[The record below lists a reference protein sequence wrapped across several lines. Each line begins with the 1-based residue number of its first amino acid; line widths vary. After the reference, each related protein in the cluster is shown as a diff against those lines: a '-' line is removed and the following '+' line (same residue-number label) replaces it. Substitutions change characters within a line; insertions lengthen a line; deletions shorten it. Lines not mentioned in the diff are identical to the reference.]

1 MIVLDAALLLLAL
14 PVLFVCGYLGLLALL
29 SARVSPPPAV
39 APTARFD
46 FLVPAHDEEGGIA
59 RTVRSLL
66 AVDYPAELRRVV
78 VVADNCSDRTAERA
92 RQAGARVIER
102 RDPERRGKGH
112 ALALAFEH
120 SLQEGFADA
129 VVVVDADT
137 VVAPNLPRA
146 FAAHLA
152 AGAQAMQAEYGV
164 LNPEASWRTRLL
176 TIALALFHDVR
187 SRARERLRVSCGLRG
202 NGMCFSARLLRE
214 VPYDAFSVVE
224 DLEHG
229 LTLGRAGHRVHY
241 VGETRVLGEMASRA
255 QTSRSQRRRWESGR
269 RDFAR
274 REGPALLHEGLVR
287 RDPVL
292 FDLGLDVLVP
302 PLSRVAALCLAG
314 LAAAG
319 LGTLAA
325 GRALFALWPW
335 SLATLLLVAYVVRGW
350 QVSGSGARG
359 LLDLACAPL
368 YALWKLTLLRRRP
381 GESGTRW
388 IRTTREGGTR

>member
-164 LNPEASWRTRLL
+164 LNP
-176 TIALALFHDVR
+176 
-187 SRARERLRVSCGLRG
+187 
-202 NGMCFSARLLRE
+202 
-214 VPYDAFSVVE
+214 
-224 DLEHG
+224 
-229 LTLGRAGHRVHY
+229 
-241 VGETRVLGEMASRA
+241 
-255 QTSRSQRRRWESGR
+255 
-269 RDFAR
+269 
-274 REGPALLHEGLVR
+274 
-287 RDPVL
+287 
-292 FDLGLDVLVP
+292 
-302 PLSRVAALCLAG
+302 
-314 LAAAG
+314 
-319 LGTLAA
+319 
-325 GRALFALWPW
+325 
-335 SLATLLLVAYVVRGW
+335 
-350 QVSGSGARG
+350 
-359 LLDLACAPL
+359 
-368 YALWKLTLLRRRP
+368 
-381 GESGTRW
+381 
-388 IRTTREGGTR
+388 

>member
-1 MIVLDAALLLLAL
+1 MILLDAALLLLAL

-29 SARVSPPPAV
+29 SARVRPPPAV
-39 APTARFD
+39 APGARFD
-46 FLVPAHDEEGGIA
+46 IVVPAHDEEAGIA

-66 AVDYPAELRRVV
+66 AIDYPAELRRVV
-78 VVADNCSDRTAERA
+78 VVADNCSDRTAELA
-92 RQAGARVIER
+92 RQAGAQVIER

-112 ALALAFEH
+112 ALALAFAH
-120 SLQEGFADA
+120 SLREGFADA

-137 VVAPNLPRA
+137 LVAPNLLRA

-214 VPYDAFSVVE
+214 VPYAAFSVVE

-229 LTLGRAGHRVHY
+229 LALGRAGHRVHY
-241 VGETRVLGEMASRA
+241 VGETRVLGEMAARA
-255 QTSRSQRRRWESGR
+255 ETSRSQRRRWEGGR

-274 REGPALLHEGLVR
+274 REGPALLREGLAR

-292 FDLGLDVLVP
+292 IDLALDVLVP
-302 PLSRVAALCLAG
+302 PLSRVAALCSAG
-314 LAAAG
+314 LAAAA

-325 GRALFALWPW
+325 GRTLYALWPW
-335 SLATLLLVAYVVRGW
+335 SLAALLLVAYVLRGW

-359 LLDLACAPL
+359 LLDLARAPL

-381 GESGTRW
+381 GESDTRW